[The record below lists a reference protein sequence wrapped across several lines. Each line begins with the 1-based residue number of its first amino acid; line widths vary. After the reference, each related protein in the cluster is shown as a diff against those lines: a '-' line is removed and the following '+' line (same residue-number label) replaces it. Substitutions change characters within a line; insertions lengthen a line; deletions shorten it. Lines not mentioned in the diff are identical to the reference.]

1 MTSCRSTRE
10 TTLQSESETVR
21 DTVWREMKVCVHDTL
36 VVTERDTIRET
47 LTVTLAPG
55 GDTAR
60 TDRLRERVTD
70 RQKEHTSQ
78 SRQSDST
85 AASHQAERSQTTEHD
100 KATVGQA
107 PAAGGRWKAFW
118 QGFGVGGGVV
128 ALAVGI
134 IGIVR
139 IIRRGRI

>member
-1 MTSCRSTRE
+1 M
-10 TTLQSESETVR
+10 R

-36 VVTERDTIRET
+36 VVTERDTIRESI
-47 LTVTLAPG
+47 TVTLAPG

-85 AASHQAERSQTTEHD
+85 AASHQAERRQITEHD

-128 ALAVGI
+128 ALVIAAVW
-134 IGIVR
+134 IVR
-139 IIRRGRI
+139 KRFFKF